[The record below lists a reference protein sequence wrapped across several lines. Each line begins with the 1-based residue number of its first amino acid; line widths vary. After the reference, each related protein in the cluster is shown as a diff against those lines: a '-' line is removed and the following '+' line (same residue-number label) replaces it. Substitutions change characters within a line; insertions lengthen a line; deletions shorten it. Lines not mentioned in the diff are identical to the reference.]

1 MFNAKMTIKL
11 FKQYCRL
18 VSDLFLLVIFLLTSN
33 PCLAQTSATPHQ
45 IGNPINNSTGNII
58 THSPTKAFANHF
70 LPAAKPLGQA
80 TMRWFGLKIYDAQ
93 LWAEKSPTQFNYR
106 DDAHLL
112 ELTYA
117 RDFEGEKIA
126 EKSRAEIEKQGVGT
140 AEKLNI
146 WQKKLTALI
155 PNVNKGNQLAALY
168 KPGKGLV
175 LFKNGQPV
183 GELND
188 PELANAFMGIW
199 LDPRSSEP
207 ALREKLIG
215 LKP

>member
-1 MFNAKMTIKL
+1 MLNSQIKTKGFKKHCQQIGYLCTLVFFL
-11 FKQYCRL
+11 FTCNLSFSQTP
-18 VSDLFLLVIFLLTSN
+18 TSN
-33 PCLAQTSATPHQ
+33 NQ
-45 IGNPINNSTGNII
+45 PINQT
-58 THSPTKAFANHF
+58 ANPMKNT
-70 LPAAKPLGQA
+70 LANQLLSNGQYLGQA

-93 LWAEKSPTQFNYR
+93 LWAEKPPAQFNYR
-106 DDAHLL
+106 TDAHLL

-117 RDFEGEKIA
+117 HDFESEKIA
-126 EKSRAEIEKQGVGT
+126 EKSREEIEKQGVGT
-140 AEKLNI
+140 TEVLNM
-146 WQKKLTALI
+146 WQKKLSALI
-155 PNVNKGNQLAALY
+155 PSIKKGNQLTALY

-175 LFKNGQPV
+175 LFKNGQTV

-188 PELANAFMGIW
+188 PELAIAFMGIW